1 MSDKNDNVIIKNE
14 INNKN
19 TNDIVMLIK
28 KKVDFFKYVIQKT
41 IIHVQKNKILDIL
54 GISDLNTCVDK
65 LNEVN
70 EKIKKIINSLT
81 ANANTDMLVSNLQSI
96 NNDMSCVLKNYGT
109 DVLEDLLLICFG
121 NTNQIIHNENEAL
134 KFEILKKYFHPIS
147 YKVIT
152 KKDDVKSKK
161 YNEILDDSYNN
172 LDCFEVSSSF
182 KQFYMKAYG
191 IKVYISS
198 SSLKKSI
205 IVYGIVD
212 DVIIDF
218 LNNEYIFLKQS
229 QIKSNI
235 PSDSNFNADMFN
247 IFINSLTLKDY
258 LIHNNVTEYY
268 NKFAGCVCK
277 INTLK
282 QKQMPCLI
290 KEFINDDMYSK
301 RNSLITLLIGSN
313 SYENQYL
320 AYLLYDL
327 ISNDNSGKIDTQEQ
341 TILFD
346 SFPWQI
352 KKYFKQAMKKTI
364 QYTNELSNFDM
375 NKIPLEQQIC
385 LLKASDSVKEKAMMK
400 LKEVKAKS
408 EDTGS
413 KARQYL
419 EGLLKIPFNI
429 YKCEPILTK
438 MKTVKSQ
445 FKEMYAKYNIGIKI
459 PEILNKEKYTN
470 IEILKYLTKIKNSIF
485 NDTEN
490 INKIEKHLLTG
501 EKKILTNNIVLI
513 NKLLTAHCFTEKI
526 INYNEL
532 NKVNMKS
539 EIKKFVDFCKIDTN
553 YGLLKDTITQF
564 MEESKLSL
572 SLYNEVTD
580 LEKNINQLTVYM
592 NDVKNI
598 LNKSV
603 HGHNNA
609 KQQIERIIGQWVNSD
624 TNDNTGYVLG
634 FEGNPGIGKTTL
646 AKGLSECLKDEQ
658 NLPRPFALIA
668 IGGDSNSSSLVG
680 HSYTYVGSTWGQIV
694 QILIDKKCM
703 NPIIL
708 IDEVDK
714 ISKTEQG
721 REIIGI
727 LTHLLDPTQ
736 NANFQD
742 KYFSGI
748 DLDLSKVL
756 FILSYNDVDSIDRI
770 MLDRV
775 HRIKFNSLTVED
787 KITICNKH
795 LLPEIYKNIGLEDMI
810 YFSDDVLKFIIEE
823 YTLEPGVRKLKEK
836 LFEIVGEINLK
847 ILKTPDCSFNLP
859 INITVDEIKSKYLKD
874 MREIKIQKI
883 HNENKVGVINC
894 LWANVYSVGG
904 ILSAS
909 AKFMPSEYFLNLKL
923 TGMIDQMMQESFQ
936 ISLTLAYNL
945 LSEERKKEIDEM
957 YNGKNKYGIH
967 LHMGD
972 GSVNKSGTSAGIAI
986 TILMYSLLNDKK
998 IKRDFAVTGEACDLN
1013 GKVGEI
1019 GALDTKI
1026 IYGIKSGVKNF
1037 IYPLENQQDFNKF
1050 IEKYKDAE
1058 LIKNINFYPVTDVNE
1073 AIDLIIE
1080 K

>member
-1 MSDKNDNVIIKNE
+1 MSHKNENIIIKNE
-14 INNKN
+14 ITNKN
-19 TNDIVMLIK
+19 NNDIVLLVK
-28 KKVDFFKYVIQKT
+28 KKIEFFKSTIQKT
-41 IIHVQKNKILDIL
+41 IIQAQKNKILDIL
-54 GISDLNTCVDK
+54 GISDLNNCVDK
-65 LNEVN
+65 VSEIN
-70 EKIKKIINSLT
+70 EKIKKLLLSLT
-81 ANANTDMLVSNLQSI
+81 LNVNTDLLASNLQSI
-96 NNDMSCVLKNYGT
+96 NNEMSSIIKNYGT
-109 DVLEDLLLICFG
+109 EMLEDLLTICFG
-121 NTNQIIHNENEAL
+121 NNNQITCSETELL
-134 KFEILKKYFHPIS
+134 KFELLKKYFHPIS

-152 KKDDVKSKK
+152 KKDDNKCKK
-161 YNEILDDSYNN
+161 YNENLDEVYNN
-172 LDCFEVSSSF
+172 LDCYEVSSNF
-182 KQFYMKAYG
+182 KQFHMKVYG
-191 IKVYISS
+191 IKVYIYSS
-198 SSLKKSI
+198 ILKKGI

-212 DVIIDF
+212 DVIVDF
-218 LNNEYIFLKQS
+218 LNNEYILLKQS
-229 QIKSNI
+229 HIKTNF
-235 PSDSNFNADMFN
+235 PKENNFNPDTFN
-247 IFINSLTLKDY
+247 IFITSLSLKDY
-258 LIHNNVTEYY
+258 LIHNNNTEYY
-268 NKFAGCVCK
+268 NKFAGCLCK

-282 QKQMPCLI
+282 QKQIPSLI
-290 KEFINDDMYSK
+290 KEFINDDLYSK
-301 RNSLITLLIGSN
+301 RNILINLLICSN
-313 SYENQYL
+313 NYENQYL

-327 ISNDNSGKIDTQEQ
+327 LSNDNSGKIDTLEQ

-364 QYTNELSNFDM
+364 QYTNELSNFDI

-385 LLKASDSVKEKAMMK
+385 LLKAPDSVKEKAMMK

-429 YKCEPILTK
+429 YKREPILNT
-438 MKTVKSQ
+438 MNTVKNL
-445 FKEMYAKYNIGIKI
+445 FKEICNTHDIKNKV

-470 IEILKYLTKIKNSIF
+470 IEILKHVKTIKKYLF
-485 NDTEN
+485 NDFEN
-490 INKIEKHLLTG
+490 VNKIEKYLLSG
-501 EKKILTNNIVLI
+501 EKKILVNNVILI
-513 NKLLTAHCFTEKI
+513 NKILEKHNLNDKK
-526 INYNEL
+526 INFSEL
-532 NKVNMKS
+532 NKISIKS
-539 EIKKFVDFCKIDTN
+539 EIKKYIDFCKTEMN
-553 YGLLKDTITQF
+553 CELLKDTMSEFMTQ
-564 MEESKLSL
+564 SKLNL
-572 SLYNEVTD
+572 SLHTD
-580 LEKNINQLTVYM
+580 VINLEQNIDKLTTYM
-592 NDVKNI
+592 KEVKNI
-598 LNKSV
+598 LDKSV

-624 TNDNTGYVLG
+624 VNDKSGYVLG

-646 AKGLSECLKDEQ
+646 AKGLAECLKDEK
-658 NLPRPFALIA
+658 NVVRPFALIA

-748 DLDLSKVL
+748 DLDLSRVL

-775 HRIKFNSLTVED
+775 HRIKFNSLSVED
-787 KITICNKH
+787 KIVICNKH

-810 YFSDDVLKFIIEE
+810 YFSNDVLKFIIEE
-823 YTLEPGVRKLKEK
+823 YTLESGVRKLKEK

-847 ILKTPDCSFNLP
+847 ILKSLDCSFNLP
-859 INITVDEIKSKYLKD
+859 INISIDEIKTIYFKD
-874 MREIKIQKI
+874 LREVKIQKI
-883 HNENKVGVINC
+883 HNVNSIGVINC

-909 AKFMPSEYFLNLKL
+909 AKFMPSEYFLSLKL
-923 TGMIDQMMQESFQ
+923 TGLIDQMMQESFQ

-945 LSEERKKEIDEM
+945 LSEERKKEIDEI
-957 YNGKNKYGIH
+957 YNGKNKFGIH

-972 GSVNKSGTSAGIAI
+972 GSINKSGTSAGIAI
-986 TILMYSLLNDKK
+986 TILMYSLLNNKK
-998 IKRDFAVTGEACDLN
+998 IKCDFAVTGEACDLN

-1037 IYPLENQQDFNKF
+1037 IYPLENQQDFSKF
-1050 IEKYKDAE
+1050 KEKYKDSD
-1058 LIKNINFYPVTDVNE
+1058 LIKNIHFYSVSDVKE
-1073 AIDLIIE
+1073 AINLIIE
-1080 K
+1080 N